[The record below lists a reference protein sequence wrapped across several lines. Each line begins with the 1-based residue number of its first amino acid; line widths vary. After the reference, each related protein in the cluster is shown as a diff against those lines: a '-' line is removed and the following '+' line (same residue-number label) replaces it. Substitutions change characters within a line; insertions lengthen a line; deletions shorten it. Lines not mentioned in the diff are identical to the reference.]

1 VERGRKTLTL
11 EAYDAT
17 NLTNL
22 LFSADAG
29 TWPKSN
35 GFETLLVAN
44 GKVYVP
50 GENAVTV
57 FGLK

>member
-1 VERGRKTLTL
+1 
-11 EAYDAT
+11 
-17 NLTNL
+17 L
-22 LFSADAG
+22 LFSAKAG

-50 GENAVTV
+50 SQNEVTV